1 MPGRAFS
8 DTEKVEIR
16 QRLLDVGF
24 PMLKENGLT
33 HMSIPKIASAAG
45 IGTGTFYKFFESKEV
60 YVYEMIKYRRKLL
73 LGEVITEDIINGKKK
88 LSRTDVKRI
97 IELIVDK
104 EKSVY
109 ANLTLKDEAKLFEKI
124 EAFSPDLNHEAEIV
138 NHLVEYIDEPQAE
151 IDVALLTNLV
161 KVLAITSQA
170 KEELHEQG
178 YHRTIDFLIESI
190 LGLIFR

>member
-8 DTEKVEIR
+8 DTEKAEIR
-16 QRLLDVGF
+16 QKLLDVGF

-45 IGTGTFYKFFESKEV
+45 IGTGTFYKFFDSKEV

-138 NHLVEYIDEPQAE
+138 NHLVEYIDEPKAE

-161 KVLAITSQA
+161 KVLAITSQT